1 MTDKKLDNEEYINSW
16 RSMVTRDRTCTCEI
30 NSRIAAVKAEFDNI
44 KGPYS
49 PENWALI
56 YGRN

>member
-1 MTDKKLDNEEYINSW
+1 MIDKKLDNVEYINSW

-30 NSRIAAVKAEFDNI
+30 NFRIAVVKAEFGNK
-44 KGPYS
+44 KGPFS
-49 PENWALI
+49 PGNWALI